1 MKTSITYFI
10 VLISAIMLHNCKQNE
25 NYYSTPNKQIQKPEI
40 HKIEVKETLNGGNYS
55 YLNVNENG
63 KKYWMAIPNTNII
76 IGETYYYDDGM
87 KMTNFES
94 KELER
99 TFKSIIFADGIRT
112 TEQYSP
118 PANSNNYNTES
129 IIKIEQPA
137 DGTSLE
143 KLFSNKAS
151 FSNKTIVIKGKV
163 VKINIGIMD
172 KNWVHISDGTQFDG
186 KKSLTVT
193 TQEAPK
199 VGDTVTFKGTIILN
213 KNFGQGYIY
222 DIILEDGKLVQ

>member
-1 MKTSITYFI
+1 MKITITYF
-10 VLISAIMLHNCKQNE
+10 VLVISAILLHNCKQKE

-40 HKIEVKETLNGGNYS
+40 HKIKVKEILNGGNYS

-63 KKYWMAIPNTNII
+63 KKYWMAIPNTNIK
-76 IGETYYYDDGM
+76 IGETYYYNDGM

-99 TFKSIIFADGIRT
+99 TFKSIIFAEGIRT
-112 TEQYSP
+112 TEQNNP
-118 PANSNNYNTES
+118 QANSNNYNTET
-129 IIKIEQPA
+129 IKIEQPT

-143 KLFSNKAS
+143 KLFSNKSS

-193 TQEAPK
+193 TQEAPN
-199 VGDTVTFKGTIILN
+199 VGDTVIFKGTIILN
-213 KNFGQGYIY
+213 KDFGQGYIY
-222 DIILEDGKLVQ
+222 DIILEDGKRVQ